1 MDKILFNHEIISRDE
16 VKIDIEDRSYQFGD
30 GIYEVIGI
38 YNNTFFK
45 MTEHLQRLERSAKEV
60 KIKLPYSLDQIKS
73 KLEQLL
79 MENNV
84 LNGIVYLQ
92 ISRGVAPRNHPFPQP
107 TVDPVII
114 AYTKTME
121 QPKKEQNEGINCILT
136 DDIRWLRC
144 DIKSLNLLGNVLAK
158 QKAFENGCFEAIFH
172 RGDIV
177 TEGSSTNFFIVK
189 DEQVYT
195 HPANNFILNGI
206 TRGTVLE
213 ICNVMGLRV
222 VEEPF
227 TIDQLY
233 EADEAFISGTYIDLV
248 PVNNVDAKEIGSGK
262 PGPITKKIQ
271 EKFNTLI
278 G

>member
-1 MDKILFNHEIISRDE
+1 MKHILFNGNMIEEGNSIN
-16 VKIDIEDRSYQFGD
+16 IEDRGYQFGD